1 MKITLFFI
9 VLAAVTTGWWQGQE
23 LSRLKQREEELRSS
37 PGKATV
43 PAEAV
48 TTKSSQREVKP
59 TLDGTGFVAFL
70 AKSLEKGARP
80 SESERMFLRDQIAAA
95 SGRELKQWAL
105 ALRESQ
111 LPDQLKKE
119 ILVSIAPR
127 MAEHDP
133 KLAAELVVAG
143 DDGNAFR
150 SVIRT
155 WLSKDAVA
163 ASAWLEEME
172 APVFKN
178 PEDLNFPA
186 LSLAAKVAADP
197 AKMDELLEANGKLA
211 LAVLWELSATQTPA
225 DLASVLHRVFL
236 DSKLPESDRLHV
248 IGGTLARYRD
258 PSMARQILLDAG
270 LSGEQFVKVAS
281 AMIGSLDPAGKA
293 AGMEWAK
300 GLPESAGRTELLRLL
315 SASDGS

>member
-1 MKITLFFI
+1 M
-9 VLAAVTTGWWQGQE
+9 
-23 LSRLKQREEELRSS
+23 
-37 PGKATV
+37 
-43 PAEAV
+43 
-48 TTKSSQREVKP
+48 
-59 TLDGTGFVAFL
+59 DGAGFVTYL
-70 AKSLEKGARP
+70 AKSLEKGSRP
-80 SESERMFLRDQIAAA
+80 SESERMFLRDQLAAA

-111 LPDQLKKE
+111 LPDPLKKE

-133 KLAAELVVAG
+133 KMAAELVVAG

-150 SVIRT
+150 SVIRA

-172 APVFKN
+172 VPQFKN

-197 AKMDELLEANGKLA
+197 VGMDELLEANGKLA
-211 LAVLWELSATQTPA
+211 LAALWELSATQSPA
-225 DLASVLHRVFL
+225 DLASVLHRVSL
-236 DSKLPESDRLHV
+236 ESKLPESDRLHV

-258 PSMARQILLDAG
+258 PSMARQIVLDAG

-281 AMIGSLDPAGKA
+281 TMIGSLDPAGKT
-293 AGMEWAK
+293 AGIEWAK
-300 GLPESAGRTELLRLL
+300 SLPASENRAELLRLL
-315 SASDGS
+315 SASDGP